1 MNTPASLNNKDSI
14 ASSAKL
20 ALRPILLSIL
30 AIIVSGCG
38 YGYKN
43 VSRAP
48 NLDHLTRN
56 AAVVVDVQ
64 EKGDAD
70 ATERSLLANSIVE
83 KLRASGRFGR
93 VDVRQGE
100 IPDGVDLV
108 VDCHISD
115 IKRVN
120 RAVRILF
127 GAFPGR
133 AWVEIKV
140 ILRNQKEGTIDGEA
154 VIEGASSG
162 GTIFAGIT
170 DHAIDNAAQT
180 ISDFVLEIEH

>member
-1 MNTPASLNNKDSI
+1 MENSTRRPEGFCVSLLVKFTIRSVLI
-14 ASSAKL
+14 AS
-20 ALRPILLSIL
+20 L
-30 AIIVSGCG
+30 AIIGSGCG

-43 VSRAP
+43 VSRSP

-64 EKGDAD
+64 AKGDAD
-70 ATERSLLANSIVE
+70 STERDLLADSIVK

-93 VDVRQGE
+93 VDIRQGE

-127 GAFPGR
+127 GAFSGR
-133 AWVEIKV
+133 ASVEIKV
-140 ILRNQKEGTIDGEA
+140 ILRNQKERTIEGEA

-170 DHAIDNAAQT
+170 DHAIDNAAHT
-180 ISDFVLEIEH
+180 ISEFVLEIEH